1 MGETKYF
8 WQETRTKNGERFL
21 VAPET
26 EKVMFVELSA
36 NGSQRKKQ
44 TPFKAKDVVIL

>member
-26 EKVMFVELSA
+26 TEAVYIELS
-36 NGSQRKKQ
+36 KQ
-44 TPFKAKDVVIL
+44 EKLSPFKVKDIVIL